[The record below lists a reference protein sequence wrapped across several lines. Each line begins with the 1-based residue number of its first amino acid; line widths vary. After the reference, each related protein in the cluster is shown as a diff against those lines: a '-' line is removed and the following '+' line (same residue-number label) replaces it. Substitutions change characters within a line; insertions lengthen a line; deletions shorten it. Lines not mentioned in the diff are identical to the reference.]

1 MWAMKRE
8 QIPLQFRADAGE
20 VSRQLSSVV
29 QCGTDLLLGSDEG
42 CTVERLS
49 PDGDG
54 YAHHESFALTK
65 YLDLPRADEEVDI
78 EGLECAGGYLWIA
91 GSHSALRK
99 KPDADDKLADA
110 FDALAT
116 VEQAGNRYLIARV
129 PLLETDGHPAL
140 RRTAPA
146 VDNEPARHAARV
158 GGGHR
163 SNRLID
169 RLRDDKHLAPFM
181 KLPGKDNGFDVEGF
195 AVGDDRIY
203 LGLRG
208 PVLRGHAIVLVIAP
222 RPSRK
227 RPERLRLGK
236 LEHGARYEKHFL
248 DLRGLGIRELCVDG
262 RDLLVLAGPTMVL
275 DGRTAVFRWRGALDV
290 RGESIVK
297 EHQLECILE
306 LEPGKQ
312 DDHPEGIAL
321 IDHRGR
327 RGLLVIYDAPSEA
340 RCPAPDTVLADF
352 YPL

>member
-1 MWAMKRE
+1 MKRQ
-8 QIPLQFRADAGE
+8 QIPLRFRADAGE
-20 VSRQLSSVV
+20 ISRQLSSVV

-42 CTVERLS
+42 STVERLS
-49 PDGDG
+49 PDGGG
-54 YAHHESFALTK
+54 YAHHQSFALTK
-65 YLDLPRADEEVDI
+65 YLDLPQADEEVDI
-78 EGLECAGGYLWIA
+78 EGLECADGYLWIT

-99 KPDADDKLADA
+99 KPGDDDKLADA
-110 FDALAT
+110 FEALAT
-116 VEQAGNRYLIARV
+116 VEHAGNRYLLACV
-129 PLLETDGHPAL
+129 PLVHTDGRATL
-140 RRTAPA
+140 QRTARA
-146 VDNEPARHAARV
+146 DAAEPERHAARV
-158 GGGHR
+158 GGGR
-163 SNRLID
+163 RRNRLID
-169 RLRDDKHLAPFM
+169 RLRDDKHLAPFLE
-181 KLPGKDNGFDVEGF
+181 LPGKDNGFDVEGF

-208 PVLRGHAIVLVIAP
+208 PVLRGHAVVLVIAP

-227 RPERLRLGK
+227 RPERLRLAK

-290 RGESIVK
+290 RGESMVT
-297 EHQLECILE
+297 ENQLECILE

-321 IDHRGR
+321 IEHGGR
-327 RGLLVIYDAPSEA
+327 RGLLVIYDAPSKA